1 MRYTYF
7 PKQELKFSHPEKKKG
22 KKKKE
27 KKEKKKKEE
36 KKKGGGKGETKKG
49 KKKRKK
55 RKKEKKEN
63 IFQTLEPTR
72 VSWNGDRARADE
84 VRQAYDY

>member
-7 PKQELKFSHPEKKKG
+7 PKQELKFSHPEKKRKKKRKRRKKRKKKKKKREGEKGKQKKG
-22 KKKKE
+22 KKR
-27 KKEKKKKEE
+27 
-36 KKKGGGKGETKKG
+36 GKKG
-49 KKKRKK
+49 KKK
-55 RKKEKKEN
+55 KKEN